1 MPVLRTPTLNFRS
14 LFPRGLALAAA
25 LTVFQVASSARAT
38 VVERVVAVIGEQ
50 AIFLSDLRA
59 RAKPALVQIY
69 DRVPPGPQ
77 RAAFESQMLH
87 ELLDRM
93 VDEKLE
99 QIAADRARITV
110 STDEIDK
117 GIRNISEPQKITV
130 EELLQEVLRTGFTLA
145 EFRDEVRRQILE
157 QKLMSLRVNPRVR
170 ISAEDVRIGYQKLQ
184 REERRKLGFRLQWI
198 VVHVPADA
206 TDEVKAEK
214 RNLIDALA
222 NEAKTADFA
231 ELAAK
236 YSDDGSTKRKGGDL
250 GPAKPGELG
259 QGLDDAAIGLDV
271 GEISAPFS
279 FKGDFVIIRV
289 AERDAGQLKSLSDE
303 QERVAQEVFG
313 ERREK
318 ARRQWLD
325 EIKRSVYVENRF

>member
-1 MPVLRTPTLNFRS
+1 MSFRTTFS
-14 LFPRGLALAAA
+14 RGLGLAAA
-25 LTVFQVASSARAT
+25 LSILQIASTARAT

-69 DRVPPGPQ
+69 ERVPAGPQ

-99 QIAADRARITV
+99 QVAADRARITV
-110 STDEIDK
+110 TTDEIDK
-117 GIRNISEPQKITV
+117 GIRNIAEPQKITV
-130 EELLQEVLRTGFTLA
+130 EELLQEVLRSGFSLA

-170 ISAEDVRIGYQKLQ
+170 ISAEDVRIGYQRLQ
-184 REERRKLGFRLQWI
+184 REERRRLGFRLQWI
-198 VVHVPADA
+198 VIHIPGDA
-206 TDEVKAEK
+206 NDEVKEEK
-214 RNLIDALA
+214 RKLAEAVAL
-222 NEAKTADFA
+222 EAKTGDFA
-231 ELAAK
+231 ALAAK
-236 YSDDGSTKRKGGDL
+236 YSDDGPSKRKGGDL

-259 QGLDDAAIGLDV
+259 QILDEAAFGLDV
-271 GEISAPFS
+271 GEVSAPVS
-279 FKGDFVIIRV
+279 YKGDLVILRV
-289 AERDAGQLKSLSDE
+289 AERDAGSLKSLSEE